1 MFKPRI
7 TKRIPI
13 LVEGMYSK
21 FSNLI
26 TIDVDGRVFVE
37 YFSETEE
44 NDKSLTEGGVE
55 ITDIIGGKY
64 DSSTSNTIANYCIRN
79 IREAHQG
86 YWFLEKTTAMNKCA
100 EILEKQST
108 LDAIRNNNA
117 PVLGIHTNDESIISL
132 ENGNVHM
139 CMGTYDS
146 NIVCTIDGWLIRKLP
161 LLVKIQKDSET
172 PKTELKVDDVNRA
185 CLS

>member
-64 DSSTSNTIANYCIRN
+64 DSSTSNTIDNYCIRN

-108 LDAIRNNNA
+108 IDAIRNNNA

-132 ENGNVHM
+132 ENDNVHM

-161 LLVKIQKDSET
+161 LLVKMQKDSET